1 MRKAL
6 TSFLLASLVL
16 GGATFVRADDLVW
29 RSPSETLTIGLSPDD
44 VSHIEFPEAI
54 TNITVED
61 PDYADILVVEGY
73 GNRAFRMRSR
83 LPKMATRAFLTGAS
97 GNTYVVIITTDVPYR
112 TFLRIVDGTKLDEL
126 GRQAT
131 KEFGYMDLL
140 RAMAMDKDIP
150 GVLREPHVI
159 PGWFK
164 GAGLDF
170 ELSEVWQTAQLTG
183 AVVYVQNEK
192 PTPNEVNLPA
202 INIPKTSEWGIL
214 RYATMENLRL
224 APKGQPN
231 DRGVLFL
238 VFNR

>member
-1 MRKAL
+1 MRVL
-6 TSFLLASLVL
+6 TSFLLAALLIVAA
-16 GGATFVRADDLVW
+16 ATAQADDITW

-44 VSHIEFPEAI
+44 VSHVEFPEAI

-83 LPKMATRAFLTGAS
+83 LPKMATRAFLTGES

-140 RAMAMDKDIP
+140 RAMALDKDIP

-159 PGWFK
+159 PTWFK
-164 GAGLDF
+164 GAGLNF

-202 INIPKTSEWGIL
+202 INIPKTGEWGIL

-224 APKGQPN
+224 APRGQPN